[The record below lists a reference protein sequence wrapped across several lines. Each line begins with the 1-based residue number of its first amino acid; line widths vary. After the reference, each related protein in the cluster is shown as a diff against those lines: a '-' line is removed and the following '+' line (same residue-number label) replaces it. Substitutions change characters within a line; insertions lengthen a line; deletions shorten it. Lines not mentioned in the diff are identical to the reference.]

1 MGSFV
6 DRMRMLAIGL
16 GAPGLFIVAFLDSS
30 FLSLPEIADLLVIYM
45 VTRHKNRLIAYV
57 VATTAG
63 SLLGC
68 LVMYYVGKKG
78 TDAVGRRRVSGP
90 RMERTLKRLRK
101 HGMMAVLV
109 PSILPPPMPFKIF
122 VLLAGAA
129 DISVGK
135 FTAAVLVGRGFR
147 YLALGLLAERY
158 GDVAIEYVHAHAV
171 GVSLAAVGVLVAGF
185 GGYLWFIK
193 ARDAKRR

>member
-1 MGSFV
+1 MGGFF
-6 DRMRMLAIGL
+6 DRMRTLAIGL
-16 GAPGLFIVAFLDSS
+16 GAPGLFLVAFLDSS

-45 VTRHKNRLIAYV
+45 VTRHKGRLLEYV
-57 VATTAG
+57 VATTMG

-68 LVMYYVGKKG
+68 LVMYYIGKKG
-78 TDAVGRRRVSGP
+78 TDAVGRGRVSGP
-90 RMERTLKRLRK
+90 RMERTLKQLRK
-101 HGMMAVLV
+101 HGVMAVLV

-135 FTAAVLVGRGFR
+135 FAAAVVVGRGFR

-158 GDVAIEYVHAHAV
+158 GDVAIEYVHAHTV
-171 GVSLAAVGVLVAGF
+171 GVSLAAVGILLAGF
-185 GGYLWFIK
+185 GAYLWFIK
-193 ARDAKRR
+193 ARTAKRR